1 MSLHTII
8 VRSEKFVSDNSP
20 TILTGIGVAGVLST
34 AYLSGKASI
43 KAHQML
49 EADPYLYPADAENNR
64 DKTNKEKFLLVWKL
78 YLPAGGMAVTT
89 IAAIIL
95 ANRIGTRRAA
105 AMAAAY
111 TVAERGFQEYREKV
125 AETIGK
131 KKETQIRDEIA
142 QDRVT
147 RAGINEQTII
157 VGGGDVLFMDR
168 RSGRVFK
175 STMEE
180 VKHAINKVNHKINGS
195 VYASLNDFYDAV
207 GLSRLPDGDDFG
219 WSNMLLDV
227 HFSTTVTDDQRPC
240 FEMQFTVE
248 PVRGYH
254 KIHP

>member
-8 VRSEKFVSDNSP
+8 VKSEKFVADNSP
-20 TILTGIGVAGVLST
+20 TILTGIGVAGVLTT

-43 KAHQML
+43 KAYQVWEDDRLLREDRHL
-49 EADPYLYPADAENNR
+49 DAR
-64 DKTNKEKFLLVWKL
+64 DTKETIKLVWKL

-131 KKETQIRDEIA
+131 KKETAIRDEIA

-175 STMEE
+175 STMED

-219 WSNMLLDV
+219 WSNSLLDV

-240 FEMQFTVE
+240 FEMQFLVE